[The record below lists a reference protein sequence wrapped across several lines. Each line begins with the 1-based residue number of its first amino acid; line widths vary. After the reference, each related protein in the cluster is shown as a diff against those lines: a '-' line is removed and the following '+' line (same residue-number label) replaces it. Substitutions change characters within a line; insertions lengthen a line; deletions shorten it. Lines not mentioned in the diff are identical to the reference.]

1 MGFARST
8 NIRVESGTLTPDKKI
23 IQVVYLCNFDTPD
36 KNKLCKQYTCVILTP
51 DSKKLCTKDDK

>member
-23 IQVVYLCNFDTPD
+23 IQLVYLCNFDTPD
-36 KNKLCKQYTCVILTP
+36 ENKIMQVVYLCNSDT
-51 DSKKLCTKDDK
+51 